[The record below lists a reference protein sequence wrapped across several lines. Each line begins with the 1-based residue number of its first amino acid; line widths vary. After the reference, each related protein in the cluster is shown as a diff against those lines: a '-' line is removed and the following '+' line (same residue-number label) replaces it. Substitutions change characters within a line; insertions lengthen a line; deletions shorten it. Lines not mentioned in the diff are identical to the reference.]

1 MHKVYS
7 YEKRY
12 SGCSNHFSLFS
23 AICWKTTLDC
33 NDTEIWK
40 IVASSADFLFGEDL
54 EAILSLT
61 ESDSFDESL
70 ESASMVTERS
80 SELQIEEPEAP

>member
-1 MHKVYS
+1 M
-7 YEKRY
+7 
-12 SGCSNHFSLFS
+12 
-23 AICWKTTLDC
+23 
-33 NDTEIWK
+33 
-40 IVASSADFLFGEDL
+40 ASSADFLFGEDL

>member
-1 MHKVYS
+1 MLQSFHIVLYNMLKNY
-7 YEKRY
+7 
-12 SGCSNHFSLFS
+12 
-23 AICWKTTLDC
+23 IDC

-40 IVASSADFLFGEDL
+40 ILAYSADFLFGEDL

-70 ESASMVTERS
+70 ESASMVTETS